1 MREREEWVRGVET
14 GWQESEWE
22 LVKSYD
28 FFTHTYI
35 HTNIFTYR
43 HSLSRTHTYTHIYTH
58 TSTSPPL
65 ELLSLSPSHTRTR
78 TQKGWMHW
86 TTWHRSTICFWA
98 TDRPTV
104 LSHSAWLFSIYFAR
118 YCSIAISFIKFQ
130 PCAPTP
136 ACIKCT
142 QGATAIKVP
151 LLSSLKTAFYLS
163 IRPSYFCFSCSFVRF
178 CSLSVRLWLCP
189 TQTGSRQ
196 KNVLAETSKRRRR
209 QRQNTLDWA
218 PKYYILNGNIWSQ
231 IIICW
236 TYSKEKLTGCKL
248 AERER
253 GRGSYFNERGLT

>member
-1 MREREEWVRGVET
+1 MHVFVAFP
-14 GWQESEWE
+14 S
-22 LVKSYD
+22 
-28 FFTHTYI
+28 
-35 HTNIFTYR
+35 TNLPTP
-43 HSLSRTHTYTHIYTH
+43 
-58 TSTSPPL
+58 TSPPL
-65 ELLSLSPSHTRTR
+65 ELLSLSLTHTHAHTEGVDAMDNLASFHNLFLSH
-78 TQKGWMHW
+78 
-86 TTWHRSTICFWA
+86 
-98 TDRPTV
+98 RPTV